1 MKSTLLLSIPILLTA
16 TFSVVWSK
24 SDSSTYPGHL
34 TGTFTGGFGE
44 KTCHSCHF
52 DYNLNWE
59 EGNLSITGIPE
70 IVKPGLSYE
79 FEISV
84 ERENLGKAGFQLSS
98 RFKNGTQAGSFQIKE
113 NERIM
118 FSQMVPDSLQ
128 YIQHSPKGTEILT
141 DNSARWI
148 VRWKAPNS
156 ISDSIIFN
164 ITANAANGDESEFG
178 DWIYVKE
185 IVR

>member
-1 MKSTLLLSIPILLTA
+1 
-16 TFSVVWSK
+16 
-24 SDSSTYPGHL
+24 
-34 TGTFTGGFGE
+34 
-44 KTCHSCHF
+44 
-52 DYNLNWE
+52 
-59 EGNLSITGIPE
+59 
-70 IVKPGLSYE
+70 
-79 FEISV
+79 
-84 ERENLGKAGFQLSS
+84 
-98 RFKNGTQAGSFQIKE
+98 
-113 NERIM
+113 
-118 FSQMVPDSLQ
+118 MVPDSLQ